1 MLSLTNL
8 INNLIANAS
17 LLLVGLYLISRFTKL
32 GFTNK
37 LPIRRQMTI
46 SILLAGLSMIITL
59 HGVLWNAQADFQYGF
74 VPLIISALYFGISG
88 LRITYVTS
96 IILLP
101 FIVPGEMLLLITLL
115 DYSVAAGTAFLFLR
129 MRERIKPTQDIR
141 IVNMISLTFIALFS
155 ILNMTNYKEPSAYFM
170 TLIWFLFIGYAAGF
184 FLHIVYGGIRKIE
197 RSERLIT
204 KYKEAAY
211 TDTLTGLG
219 NRRQFDEEMKR
230 VDEEVFT
237 SPNEIALLL
246 IDIDHFKSVNDTH
259 GHDAGDAILVELGQR
274 LTGIARADDMVCRN
288 GGEEF
293 SVLLAD
299 CNLSQAMSIAN
310 RYLTEVSKQ
319 PFQLPDKSTL
329 EVTISIGVSSTSE
342 RKVVTSAQLI
352 KKADI
357 GLYVAKRNG
366 RNQIG
371 KWSQQKAN

>member
-129 MRERIKPTQDIR
+129 MRERIQPTQDIR

-155 ILNMTNYKEPSAYFM
+155 ILNMTNYKEPSAYFI

-246 IDIDHFKSVNDTH
+246 IDIDHFKSVNDTY

-274 LTGIARADDMVCRN
+274 LAGIARADDMVCRN

-310 RYLTEVSKQ
+310 RYLTEVSK
-319 PFQLPDKSTL
+319 
-329 EVTISIGVSSTSE
+329 
-342 RKVVTSAQLI
+342 
-352 KKADI
+352 
-357 GLYVAKRNG
+357 
-366 RNQIG
+366 
-371 KWSQQKAN
+371 

>member
-129 MRERIKPTQDIR
+129 MRERIKPAQDIR

-155 ILNMTNYKEPSAYFM
+155 ALNMTNYKEPSAYFM

-237 SPNEIALLL
+237 SLNEIALLL
-246 IDIDHFKSVNDTH
+246 IDIDHFKSVNDTY

-274 LTGIARADDMVCRN
+274 LSGIARTDDMVCRN

-299 CNLSQAMSIAN
+299 CNLSQALIIAN
-310 RYLTEVSKQ
+310 RYLKEVSKQ
-319 PFQLPDKSTL
+319 PFQLPDGSTL